1 MNRFILYLF
10 GFFLLTQSNALAC
23 NFKIA
28 NFGSPKENIKLDNNL
43 PEPLLMP
50 DRFGG
55 ENLVIPIEQI
65 CKSEELYGTQ
75 LIYLYIENKLSRIH
89 LYRPIMPDRNLM
101 DFAMKKYGSFNLPKG
116 IPKKKWRGNHVW
128 DLNLELVEYIVT
140 DIHDGH
146 VEIID
151 IVNKLYLPTIENYNE
166 KVGEWLDSGQ

>member
-1 MNRFILYLF
+1 MNRFIIYIF
-10 GFFLLTQSNALAC
+10 GIFLIAQSNALAC
-23 NFKIA
+23 NFKIVD
-28 NFGSPKENIKLDNNL
+28 FGSPKENIKLDNNL

-75 LIYLYIENKLSRIH
+75 LIYLYIDNKLSRIQ

-101 DFAMKKYGSFNLPKG
+101 DFAMEKYGSFNLPKG
-116 IPKKKWRGNHVW
+116 LSKEKWRGNHVW
-128 DLNLELVEYIVT
+128 DLNLEIIEYIVT